1 MAFTF
6 PLSFFV
12 VRHVINVWVF
22 QSCEAKCLGFNY
34 QTTQE
39 MSLARHLALTLPLLG
54 SCVLIC
60 CFVKNLGVNTAGA
73 VVRSGEALM
82 EILPV
87 DDRLV
92 VEAKISPSEIA
103 FVRTGMD
110 AVVKIDAYDY
120 TIFGD
125 LSGTLTYLSADTLV
139 DNSDSGA
146 VPYYR
151 AQVTTTG
158 DRFSKQDYPG
168 LEILPGM
175 TATVEIKTGKST
187 VFSYLTKPL
196 VKTVSESFTDR

>member
-1 MAFTF
+1 
-6 PLSFFV
+6 
-12 VRHVINVWVF
+12 
-22 QSCEAKCLGFNY
+22 
-34 QTTQE
+34 
-39 MSLARHLALTLPLLG
+39 
-54 SCVLIC
+54 
-60 CFVKNLGVNTAGA
+60 
-73 VVRSGEALM
+73 M
-82 EILPV
+82 EILPI

-139 DNSDSGA
+139 DNSDSGT

-158 DRFSKQDYPG
+158 DRFSKQALPG

-175 TATVEIKTGKST
+175 TATVEIKTGRST
-187 VFSYLTKPL
+187 VLSYLTKPL

>member
-1 MAFTF
+1 
-6 PLSFFV
+6 
-12 VRHVINVWVF
+12 
-22 QSCEAKCLGFNY
+22 
-34 QTTQE
+34 
-39 MSLARHLALTLPLLG
+39 
-54 SCVLIC
+54 
-60 CFVKNLGVNTAGA
+60 
-73 VVRSGEALM
+73 M

-92 VEAKISPSEIA
+92 IEAKISPSEIA
-103 FVRTGMD
+103 FVQTGMD

-125 LSGTLTYLSADTLV
+125 LAGELTYLSADTLI
-139 DNSDSGA
+139 DTTDPGSA
-146 VPYYR
+146 PYYR

-158 DRFSKQDYPG
+158 DRFSKQDRPG

-187 VFSYLTKPL
+187 VFNYLTKPL